1 MRFRAAIALSAF
13 GMLAAGTGGQ
23 AQIYPDRPV
32 TIVVPAPPGGG
43 MDAVLRT
50 IGDDLSAELGQRIV
64 LENKSGANG
73 EIGARFVANAQPN
86 GYTLLFINP
95 FVDSPTGLDFA
106 TDLLPV
112 VPVTSGPIGIGVHP
126 SVKAG
131 SLAEL
136 IALAKAQPGKLSF
149 GSPGTGSPQHMVGK
163 MFGQMAGIEWLHVP
177 YKGSGDAVAS
187 VIGGHIPAGVLGYGA
202 YLPFLKTGEI
212 WLLGIA
218 EERRLAI
225 APDVPTISEVLPG
238 FAQSTWFCLFAPPGT
253 PTAIVQRLTAAVQKA
268 KASGAV
274 QEKLARIGYAP
285 FNLERGDLK
294 SFIVSQAEL
303 RAKLNDD
310 SGMKRK

>member
-1 MRFRAAIALSAF
+1 
-13 GMLAAGTGGQ
+13 
-23 AQIYPDRPV
+23 
-32 TIVVPAPPGGG
+32 
-43 MDAVLRT
+43 
-50 IGDDLSAELGQRIV
+50 
-64 LENKSGANG
+64 
-73 EIGARFVANAQPN
+73 
-86 GYTLLFINP
+86 
-95 FVDSPTGLDFA
+95 
-106 TDLLPV
+106 
-112 VPVTSGPIGIGVHP
+112 
-126 SVKAG
+126 
-131 SLAEL
+131 
-136 IALAKAQPGKLSF
+136 
-149 GSPGTGSPQHMVGK
+149 MVGK

-212 WLLGIA
+212 RLLGIA

-238 FAQSTWFCLFAPPGT
+238 FAQSTWFCLFAPSGT

-268 KASGAV
+268 KANGAV

>member
-1 MRFRAAIALSAF
+1 MRFRATIALSAF
-13 GMLAAGTGGQ
+13 GMLAEGTGGQ

-136 IALAKAQPGKLSF
+136 ARLGLPAQ
-149 GSPGTGSPQHMVGK
+149 
-163 MFGQMAGIEWLHVP
+163 
-177 YKGSGDAVAS
+177 
-187 VIGGHIPAGVLGYGA
+187 
-202 YLPFLKTGEI
+202 
-212 WLLGIA
+212 
-218 EERRLAI
+218 
-225 APDVPTISEVLPG
+225 
-238 FAQSTWFCLFAPPGT
+238 
-253 PTAIVQRLTAAVQKA
+253 
-268 KASGAV
+268 
-274 QEKLARIGYAP
+274 
-285 FNLERGDLK
+285 
-294 SFIVSQAEL
+294 
-303 RAKLNDD
+303 
-310 SGMKRK
+310 

>member
-1 MRFRAAIALSAF
+1 MRFFAAAVISVV
-13 GMLAAGTGGQ
+13 GILAAGVGSQ
-23 AQIYPDRPV
+23 AQTYPDRPV

-50 IGDDLSAELGQRIV
+50 IGEDISAELGQRIV

-73 EIGARFVANAQPN
+73 EIGARYVANAQPN

-95 FVDSPTGLDFA
+95 FVDSPTGFDFA
-106 TDLLPV
+106 TDLLPI

-126 SVKAG
+126 SVKAN

-149 GSPGTGSPQHMVGK
+149 GSPGTGSPQHMVGR

-177 YKGSGDAVAS
+177 FKGSGDAMAS
-187 VIGGHIPAGVLGYGA
+187 VIGGHIPVGVLGYGA
-202 YLPFLKTGEI
+202 YLPFLKTGEVR
-212 WLLGIA
+212 LLGVA
-218 EERRLAI
+218 EEHRLVI

-253 PTAIVQRLTAAVQKA
+253 PTVIVERLTLAVQKA
-268 KASGAV
+268 KASSIV